1 MSLPLFFILILTTF
15 SFLLS
20 PAPTAATARTPQT
33 QKQSDTPTPAPW
45 PEQFHA
51 LLFMNYSNSLSM
63 IDLWYDWPRG
73 RNFNIIHDQL
83 AHGGP
88 PLFNLEWNNGT
99 SFFYTLQEP
108 LRCRSAQLDVGV
120 LRPNWLDG
128 ATYLG
133 RAHVN
138 GFLCDA
144 WTKADFIWYY
154 QDVESSRP
162 VKWVFYT
169 GRTAHVMTFEVGAVL
184 DDAAWQAPVYCFHK
198 NDTDTT
204 KEEQPQKSDN
214 ALTINHNRL
223 IQHKKKEHHAH
234 KLSTFLINQL

>member
-1 MSLPLFFILILTTF
+1 MALSLLHLHLLIITTTF
-15 SFLLS
+15 FFLLS
-20 PAPTAATARTPQT
+20 PAPAAARSPQT
-33 QKQSDTPTPAPW
+33 QSDTPTPAPW

-63 IDLWYDWPRG
+63 VDLWYDWPGG
-73 RNFNIIHDQL
+73 RNFNIIQDQL
-83 AHGGP
+83 GGP
-88 PLFNLEWNNGT
+88 PLFDLEWNNGT
-99 SFFYTLQEP
+99 SFFYTLREP
-108 LRCRSAQLDVGV
+108 LRCRSAQLEVGV

-184 DDAAWQAPVYCFHK
+184 DDAAWQAPDYCFQK
-198 NDTDTT
+198 NDTT
-204 KEEQPQKSDN
+204 KEQQLESPEIFSFDN
-214 ALTINHNRL
+214 ALSINHNL
-223 IQHKKKEHHAH
+223 IQQNTM
-234 KLSTFLINQL
+234 LRSSLRS